1 VAAGFRVVL
10 PEPHCYGASVGPF
23 EGVNCG
29 RILKSNMRTSE
40 PRVTFSDAMPFSRAA
55 VAAFPFSYRMIAE
68 SAARTLAPFTDDS
81 YRIVSVHSV
90 VLGETV
96 QIPIR
101 IHLVGLDEGKLHH
114 RNCWHATQC
123 LCTRSTDGYLR
134 HASLRH
140 VLPIN
145 EPWSIPFVVLLAG
158 EYVVEIIE
166 DMIASVSALDR
177 ERYVNFVRENRILM
191 RLLRQKANSYWDCYY
206 RRSYPDRNAYPGVA
220 FLGQLELWA
229 G

>member
-1 VAAGFRVVL
+1 
-10 PEPHCYGASVGPF
+10 
-23 EGVNCG
+23 
-29 RILKSNMRTSE
+29 MRTSE
-40 PRVTFSDAMPFSRAA
+40 PRVTVSKAMPFSRAA
-55 VAAFPFSYRMIAE
+55 VAAFPLSCRTLAE
-68 SAARTLAPFTDDS
+68 SAAQALAPFVDDS
-81 YRIVSVHSV
+81 YRGISVDAF

-96 QIPIR
+96 QIPTR
-101 IHLVGLDEGKLHH
+101 IHLVGLDEGKLQG
-114 RNCWHATQC
+114 NCWHMTQC

-134 HASLRH
+134 HASLRR

-166 DMIASVSALDR
+166 DMVASVSALDR
-177 ERYVNFVRENRILM
+177 ERYVNFVRENRIMM

-206 RRSYPDRNAYPGVA
+206 RHSYPDRSAYPGVA